1 MERARLRDQRPCDNC
16 RRRKIRCLFPS
27 DEATDCVL
35 CISRSTSCTYIQTA
49 PRKRRVISP
58 GSDQNQLG
66 AASGPRQRA
75 LSKRSPD
82 HEVLS
87 DYTKLPGRSLLKE
100 TLGHQ
105 NRQSSTVIGATSDF
119 APSLASALSWN
130 AKGEC
135 LQYDPPNIL
144 RRANQSTY
152 FIVRPDTREETEAE
166 LANLDAIEDFV
177 APHGPELVNLY
188 FRIVHPSFPILHKRV
203 FLEKYGRSYR
213 ELTPCGLGAVYVMAL
228 NWWSYS
234 PALATA
240 LKPDVQ
246 RLEDMVLNMLFQA
259 HRRPK
264 ISDLQGALV
273 LMQRPS
279 IVSWSLIGHVVA
291 MGQDLGI
298 NSDCTAWQ
306 VPDWERGVRKRVAW
320 ALFMQD
326 KWGALV
332 YGRGSHIRKD
342 DWDVATLDSSDF
354 PETARDDDDEEGSAE
369 IEKGKHTFLQMVA
382 LTEIIAD
389 ILDQFYTLK
398 AASRTLTIAETLE
411 VAKPLQLRL
420 KNWFSNVPTSLSIDD
435 TVPRKL
441 SSVGYLH
448 LAYYTAEVTLHR
460 AILRPHDFNS
470 PMHELY
476 SITRRSATARFT
488 SALAFVKR
496 LRAEHFQSFW
506 YFSST
511 LSLAIIGL
519 FAGILCATIPEE
531 ERDERTSCLSSLAEY
546 RWVLR
551 ISATSADFLKSAVS
565 MLDGQSRLIDDEYGP
580 DLGRSTGAPDM
591 QPLQEHANDDG
602 TQNVEHY
609 GHEPPA
615 VDFFTAD
622 PYYSIDWSN
631 LDGLNEDYLAMGSE
645 IEPH

>member
-1 MERARLRDQRPCDNC
+1 M
-16 RRRKIRCLFPS
+16 
-27 DEATDCVL
+27 
-35 CISRSTSCTYIQTA
+35 
-49 PRKRRVISP
+49 
-58 GSDQNQLG
+58 
-66 AASGPRQRA
+66 
-75 LSKRSPD
+75 
-82 HEVLS
+82 S

-119 APSLASALSWN
+119 APSLTYGLSWN

-135 LQYDPPNIL
+135 LNFDPPNIL

-152 FIVRPDTREETEAE
+152 FVVRPDTRDETEAE

-234 PALATA
+234 PALATSS
-240 LKPDVQ
+240 KPDVQ
-246 RLEDMVLNMLFQA
+246 KLEDMVLRMLFEA

-279 IVSWSLIGHVVA
+279 MASWSLIGHVVA
-291 MGQDLGI
+291 MGQNLGI
-298 NSDCTAWQ
+298 NSDCTTWQ

-332 YGRGSHIRKD
+332 HGRGSHIKKD

-369 IEKGKHTFLQMVA
+369 IEKGKHTFCQMVA
-382 LTEIIAD
+382 LTEIIAE

-398 AASRTLTIAETLE
+398 AASRPLSIAETLE
-411 VAKPLQLRL
+411 MAKPLQLRL

-460 AILRPHDFNS
+460 AILRAHNFDS

-476 SITRRSATARFT
+476 NITRRSATARFT

-531 ERDERTSCLSSLAEY
+531 ERDERMSCLSSLAEY

-551 ISATSADFLKSAVS
+551 ISATSAVFLKNAVS
-565 MLDGQSRLIDDEYGP
+565 MLDAQARMIDDEYGP
-580 DLGRSTGAPDM
+580 DLGRSTVAPNM
-591 QPLQEHANDDG
+591 QPLQGVVDDG
-602 TQNVEHY
+602 GHGMVETY
-609 GHEPPA
+609 GDVPST
-615 VDFFTAD
+615 VDFFAGD
-622 PYYSIDWSN
+622 PYYSIDWTN
-631 LDGLNEDYLAMGSE
+631 LDGLNEGYLAIGSE
-645 IEPH
+645 IEPR